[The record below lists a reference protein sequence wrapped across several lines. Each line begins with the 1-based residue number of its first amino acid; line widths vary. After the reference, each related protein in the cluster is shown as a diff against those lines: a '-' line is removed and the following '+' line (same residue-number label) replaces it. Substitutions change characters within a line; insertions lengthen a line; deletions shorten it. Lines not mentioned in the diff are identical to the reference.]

1 MAEET
6 VILNFEVDQSKALKD
21 LQRTEQAILN
31 LKEEQ
36 KELNKEYAKGEIEQA
51 DYVRQNIKLQQSLK
65 KETDQKNVLNK
76 LIQTESNSRNAIKS
90 RIASLTREYDN
101 LNLSTATG
109 IKRSKELEKELSDL
123 NAQITKTSKSA
134 GLFKDQIGNYPDAFG
149 EATKSINVAGFSL
162 DDITSKVSSF
172 INPATAAVGVLGAL
186 FSAYT
191 MSSKGARDLEFAQ
204 NSLSIAIQQSLED
217 FGDAARGTEEEM
229 GILGKASF
237 ALNAYLFGVSD
248 AATAAA
254 KAVELQRLALLEI
267 SRAYAQGF
275 GKEDERVAEVNRIIR
290 DNEEATTEAR
300 IRASNLITERLENNK
315 IRTVAVIKAQI
326 EAIKE
331 SSVNYESN
339 YQAQLKVAQL
349 EAEILDKEEEITG
362 KLTENKNARIKL
374 LELAKLEADARRT
387 GASQAR
393 ASGIEGEFLGV
404 NQPDLARQIDPIT
417 EEKNNKRAQ
426 DLING
431 RVQFEIDATKYLN
444 DAVLKMDKEASIQK
458 MRNASDVAKAREAAD
473 RAALRSSVDLL
484 TQTARLAQEGSELQ
498 RAAALFA
505 IGVDTAEAISALTAA
520 SEGNPANTVTFGGAG
535 IAQFISG
542 LARIIGN
549 IATAKQYI
557 GGFAEGGYT
566 GAGGKYETAGVVH
579 RGEYVTPQE
588 VMSMPAATPHIA
600 ALETMRTKGY
610 ADGGFA
616 TNTNTYEA
624 QQSLM
629 IANAMKNLPP
639 IYAAWTEYKQVDN
652 RMRFKENKS
661 RL

>member
-229 GILGKASF
+229 GFLGQASF
-237 ALNAYLFGVSD
+237 ALNTYLFGVSD

-254 KAVELQRLALLEI
+254 KAIELQRLQLLEI
-267 SRAYAQGF
+267 SRAFAQGF
-275 GKEDERVAEVNRIIR
+275 GKEDERVAEINRRIR
-290 DNEEATTEAR
+290 DSEEETTAAR
-300 IRASNLITERLENNK
+300 IRATDIITERLENNK
-315 IRTVAVIKAQI
+315 NRTIAVINAQI

-331 SSVNYESN
+331 SSVNYKSN
-339 YQAQLKVAQL
+339 YQAQLQVAQL
-349 EAEILDKEEEITG
+349 EGEILDKQEEITG
-362 KLTENKNARIKL
+362 KLTENYNARLKL

>member
-6 VILNFEVDQSKALKD
+6 AILNFEVDQSKALKD

-134 GLFKDQIGNYPDAFG
+134 GLFKDQIGNYPETFANL
-149 EATKSINVAGFSL
+149 TQNIKISGFSIADL
-162 DDITSKVSSF
+162 GKEIASF

-186 FSAYT
+186 FRAYT

-229 GILGKASF
+229 GLLGKASF
-237 ALNAYLFGVSD
+237 ALNTYLFGVSD
-248 AATAAA
+248 AATAAT
-254 KAVELQRLALLEI
+254 KAIELQRLQLLEI
-267 SRAYAQGF
+267 SRAFAQGF
-275 GKEDERVAEVNRIIR
+275 GKEDERVAEINRRIRDSEEETTATRII
-290 DNEEATTEAR
+290 ATD
-300 IRASNLITERLENNK
+300 LITERLENNK
-315 IRTVAVIKAQI
+315 NRTIAVINAQI

-331 SSVNYESN
+331 SSVNYKSN
-339 YQAQLKVAQL
+339 YQAQLQVAQL
-349 EAEILDKEEEITG
+349 EGEILDKQEEITG
-362 KLTENKNARIKL
+362 KLTENYNARLKL

-387 GASQAR
+387 GASQAI

-431 RVQFEIDATKYLN
+431 RVQFEIDANKYLN
-444 DAVLKMDKEASIQK
+444 DAILKMDREASIQK

-484 TQTARLAQEGSELQ
+484 TQTARLAKEGSELQ

-505 IGVDTAEAISALTAA
+505 IGVDTAEAIAALTAA
-520 SEGNPANTVTFGGAG
+520 SEANTANPFTFGGAG
-535 IAQFISG
+535 ISQFITG

-549 IATAKQYI
+549 IATAKSYI

-629 IANAMKNLPP
+629 IANAMKNMPP
-639 IYAAWTEYKQVDN
+639 IYATWTEYKQVDN

>member
-229 GILGKASF
+229 GFLGQASF
-237 ALNAYLFGVSD
+237 ALNTYLFGVSD

-254 KAVELQRLALLEI
+254 KAIELQRLQLLEI
-267 SRAYAQGF
+267 SRAFAQGF
-275 GKEDERVAEVNRIIR
+275 GKEDERVAEINRRIR
-290 DNEEATTEAR
+290 DSEEETTAAR
-300 IRASNLITERLENNK
+300 IRATDIITERLENNK
-315 IRTVAVIKAQI
+315 NRTIAVINAQI

-331 SSVNYESN
+331 SSVNYKSN
-339 YQAQLKVAQL
+339 YQAQLQVAQL
-349 EAEILDKEEEITG
+349 EGEILDKQEEITG
-362 KLTENKNARIKL
+362 KLTENYNARLKL

-417 EEKNNKRAQ
+417 EEKNNQRAQ

-431 RVQFEIDATKYLN
+431 RVQFEIDANKYLN
-444 DAVLKMDKEASIQK
+444 DAVLKMDKEAGIQK
-458 MRNASDVAKAREAAD
+458 MRNAHEVALAREAAD
-473 RAALRSSVDLL
+473 KAAIHSSIDLFN
-484 TQTARLAQEGSELQ
+484 QTARLAKEGSALQ

-505 IGVDTAEAISALTAA
+505 IGLDTAEAISKLTAA
-520 SEGNPANTVTFGGAG
+520 SEGNPANEFTFGGAG
-535 IAQFISG
+535 IAQFITG

-549 IATAKQYI
+549 IASAKQYI
-557 GGFAEGGYT
+557 GSFAEGGYT
-566 GAGGKYETAGVVH
+566 GSGGKYETAGVVH

>member
-36 KELNKEYAKGEIEQA
+36 KELNKEYAKGEVEQA

-90 RIASLTREYDN
+90 RISALTREYDN

-162 DDITSKVSSF
+162 DDITSKVASF
-172 INPATAAVGVLGAL
+172 INPATASVGVLGAL

-191 MSSKGARDLEFAQ
+191 QSSKGARDLEFAQ
-204 NSLSIAIQQSLED
+204 SSLSIAIQQSLED

-229 GILGKASF
+229 GLLGKASF
-237 ALNAYLFGVSD
+237 ALNTYLFGVSD
-248 AATAAA
+248 AATAAT
-254 KAVELQRLALLEI
+254 KAIELQRLGLLEI
-267 SRAYAQGF
+267 SRAFAQGF
-275 GKEDERVAEVNRIIR
+275 GKEDERVAEINRRIR
-290 DNEEATTEAR
+290 DNEEETTAAR
-300 IRASNLITERLENNK
+300 IKATDLITERLENNK
-315 IRTVAVIKAQI
+315 NRTIAVINAQI

-331 SSVNYESN
+331 SSVNYKSN
-339 YQAQLKVAQL
+339 YQAQLQVAQL
-349 EAEILDKEEEITG
+349 EGEILDKQEEITG
-362 KLTENKNARIKL
+362 KLTENYNARLKL

-387 GASQAR
+387 GASTGR
-393 ASGIEGEFLGV
+393 VSGIDGDLLGV
-404 NQPDLARQIDPIT
+404 VQPDLAKQTDPIT
-417 EEKNNKRAQ
+417 EQRNK
-426 DLING
+426 DLIEG
-431 RVQFEIDATKYLN
+431 RVKFEIDATKYLN
-444 DAVLKMDKEASIQK
+444 NAVLKMDKEAAIQK
-458 MRNASDVAKAREAAD
+458 MRNAHDVAMAREAAD
-473 RAALRSSVDLL
+473 KAAIHSSIELFN
-484 TQTARLAQEGSELQ
+484 QTARLAEEGSALQ

-535 IAQFISG
+535 IAQFITG

-629 IANAMKNLPP
+629 IANVMKNLPP
-639 IYAAWTEYKQVDN
+639 VYATWLEYKQVDN

>member
-101 LNLSTATG
+101 LNISTATG

-229 GILGKASF
+229 GFLGQASF
-237 ALNAYLFGVSD
+237 ALNTYLFGVSD

-254 KAVELQRLALLEI
+254 KAIELQRLQLLEI
-267 SRAYAQGF
+267 SRAFAQGF
-275 GKEDERVAEVNRIIR
+275 GKEDERVAEINRRIR
-290 DNEEATTEAR
+290 DSEEETTAAR
-300 IRASNLITERLENNK
+300 IRATDIITERLENNK
-315 IRTVAVIKAQI
+315 NRTIAVINAQI

-331 SSVNYESN
+331 SSVNYKSN
-339 YQAQLKVAQL
+339 YQAQLQVAQL
-349 EAEILDKEEEITG
+349 EGEILDKQEEITG
-362 KLTENKNARIKL
+362 KLTENYNARLKL

-417 EEKNNKRAQ
+417 EEKNNQRAQ

-431 RVQFEIDATKYLN
+431 RVQFEIDANKYLN
-444 DAVLKMDKEASIQK
+444 DAVLKMDKEAGIQK
-458 MRNASDVAKAREAAD
+458 MRNAHEVALAREAAD
-473 RAALRSSVDLL
+473 KAAIHSSIDLFN
-484 TQTARLAQEGSELQ
+484 QTARLAKEGSALQ

-505 IGVDTAEAISALTAA
+505 IGLDTAEAISKLTAA
-520 SEGNPANTVTFGGAG
+520 SEGNPANEFTFGGAG
-535 IAQFISG
+535 IAQFITG

-549 IATAKQYI
+549 IASAKQYI
-557 GGFAEGGYT
+557 GSFAEGGYT
-566 GAGGKYETAGVVH
+566 GSGGKYETAGVVH

>member
-1 MAEET
+1 
-6 VILNFEVDQSKALKD
+6 
-21 LQRTEQAILN
+21 
-31 LKEEQ
+31 
-36 KELNKEYAKGEIEQA
+36 
-51 DYVRQNIKLQQSLK
+51 
-65 KETDQKNVLNK
+65 
-76 LIQTESNSRNAIKS
+76 
-90 RIASLTREYDN
+90 
-101 LNLSTATG
+101 
-109 IKRSKELEKELSDL
+109 
-123 NAQITKTSKSA
+123 
-134 GLFKDQIGNYPDAFG
+134 
-149 EATKSINVAGFSL
+149 
-162 DDITSKVSSF
+162 
-172 INPATAAVGVLGAL
+172 
-186 FSAYT
+186 
-191 MSSKGARDLEFAQ
+191 
-204 NSLSIAIQQSLED
+204 
-217 FGDAARGTEEEM
+217 
-229 GILGKASF
+229 
-237 ALNAYLFGVSD
+237 
-248 AATAAA
+248 
-254 KAVELQRLALLEI
+254 
-267 SRAYAQGF
+267 
-275 GKEDERVAEVNRIIR
+275 
-290 DNEEATTEAR
+290 
-300 IRASNLITERLENNK
+300 
-315 IRTVAVIKAQI
+315 
-326 EAIKE
+326 
-331 SSVNYESN
+331 
-339 YQAQLKVAQL
+339 
-349 EAEILDKEEEITG
+349 
-362 KLTENKNARIKL
+362 
-374 LELAKLEADARRT
+374 
-387 GASQAR
+387 
-393 ASGIEGEFLGV
+393 
-404 NQPDLARQIDPIT
+404 
-417 EEKNNKRAQ
+417 
-426 DLING
+426 
-431 RVQFEIDATKYLN
+431 
-444 DAVLKMDKEASIQK
+444 
-458 MRNASDVAKAREAAD
+458 
-473 RAALRSSVDLL
+473 LRSSVDLL

>member
-237 ALNAYLFGVSD
+237 ALNTYLFGVSD
-248 AATAAA
+248 AATAAT
-254 KAVELQRLALLEI
+254 KAIELQRLQLLEI
-267 SRAYAQGF
+267 SRAFAQGF
-275 GKEDERVAEVNRIIR
+275 GKEDERVAEINRRIR
-290 DNEEATTEAR
+290 DSEEETTAAR
-300 IRASNLITERLENNK
+300 IKATDLITERLENNK
-315 IRTVAVIKAQI
+315 NRTIAVINAQI

-331 SSVNYESN
+331 SSVNYKSN
-339 YQAQLKVAQL
+339 YQAQLQVAQL
-349 EAEILDKEEEITG
+349 EGEILDKQEEITG
-362 KLTENKNARIKL
+362 KLTENYNARLKL

-417 EEKNNKRAQ
+417 EEKNNQRAQ

-431 RVQFEIDATKYLN
+431 RVQFEIDANKYLN
-444 DAVLKMDKEASIQK
+444 NAILKMDREAAIQK

-473 RAALRSSVDLL
+473 RAAIRSSVDLL
-484 TQTARLAQEGSELQ
+484 TQTSRLAKEGSELQ

>member
-101 LNLSTATG
+101 LNISTATG

-229 GILGKASF
+229 GFLGQASF
-237 ALNAYLFGVSD
+237 ALNTYLFGVSD

-254 KAVELQRLALLEI
+254 KAIELQRLQLLEI
-267 SRAYAQGF
+267 SRAFAQGF
-275 GKEDERVAEVNRIIR
+275 GKEDERVAEINRRIR
-290 DNEEATTEAR
+290 DSEEETTAAR
-300 IRASNLITERLENNK
+300 IRATDIITERLENNK
-315 IRTVAVIKAQI
+315 NRTIAVINAQI

-331 SSVNYESN
+331 SSVNYKSN
-339 YQAQLKVAQL
+339 YQAQLQVAQL
-349 EAEILDKEEEITG
+349 EGEILDKQEEITG
-362 KLTENKNARIKL
+362 KLTENYNARLKL